1 MTTNTKEYTREYYL
15 KNKDRMKEIS
25 RKWRRKNKEYFI
37 AYRLKNKERMKVYKK
52 KYNKE
57 YRLKI

>member
-37 AYRLKNKERMKVYKK
+37 AYRLKNKEHMKNTSTIENNGQ
-52 KYNKE
+52 NK
-57 YRLKI
+57 